1 MDWLWEIFRDVST
14 SLTWLVGLTLAFSI
28 LFHVLFLKVW
38 RLNIKQWKLVE
49 YAWVLFA
56 FLSAIGLV
64 DESRRF
70 QAEVRVMSERAEMER
85 ALASV
90 ENWFENYQA
99 FACEDVSFS
108 LPEHDPKLQSCV
120 AFGTAATD
128 LMLIQNTGDE
138 IPIIPPALAN
148 GLDAALDVIE
158 GNPLPGEERDIRDA
172 RIADYMAA
180 RANYLETQAATQR
193 SELQQGL
200 ILLVPFLFSIA
211 IALKV
216 TKVTGEYRETK

>member
-138 IPIIPPALAN
+138 IPIIPRPSRT
-148 GLDAALDVIE
+148 D
-158 GNPLPGEERDIRDA
+158 
-172 RIADYMAA
+172 
-180 RANYLETQAATQR
+180 
-193 SELQQGL
+193 
-200 ILLVPFLFSIA
+200 
-211 IALKV
+211 
-216 TKVTGEYRETK
+216 